1 MRDYVFYPFAL
12 TRPMQKLAKSARGAV
27 GADVARALPAALG
40 NILVFLLVG
49 IWHGATGNYVAWG
62 LYNGLILAASSLL
75 EPAYRRFGERHAD
88 LVKRRGFYVFR
99 VIRTFV
105 IVNIGWYFD
114 RCLHLTDAWAM
125 LGKTLCAPMLSQL
138 TDGTLLSLGVSL
150 GDFAVLLGALVI
162 LVTVSVMQER
172 GMRVRK
178 WLMTL
183 SLPRRWLLL
192 YILLFYTMFFYVP
205 NALTGFIYAVF

>member
-1 MRDYVFYPFAL
+1 MV
-12 TRPMQKLAKSARGAV
+12 KS
-27 GADVARALPAALG
+27 
-40 NILVFLLVG
+40 
-49 IWHGATGNYVAWG
+49 
-62 LYNGLILAASSLL
+62 
-75 EPAYRRFGERHAD
+75 
-88 LVKRRGFYVFR
+88 RGFYVLR
-99 VIRTFV
+99 VVRTFI

-114 RCLHLTDAWAM
+114 RCLHLTDALAM

-138 TDGTLLSLGVSL
+138 TDGTLLTLGVSL
-150 GDFAVLLGALVI
+150 GDYAVLLGALII

-172 GMRVRK
+172 GVSMRK

-205 NALTGFIYAVF
+205 DAMTGFIYAVF